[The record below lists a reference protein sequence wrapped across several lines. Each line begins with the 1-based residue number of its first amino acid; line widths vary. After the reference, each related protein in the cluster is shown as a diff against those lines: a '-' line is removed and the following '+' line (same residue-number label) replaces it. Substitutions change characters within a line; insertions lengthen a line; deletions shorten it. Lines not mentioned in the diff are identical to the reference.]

1 MDSDQSG
8 VAPSASSPATES
20 SFSPRP
26 RVPVS
31 PRPLPTSS
39 PRPAFFSKVIR
50 SFYFAFAGLGYLFRT
65 QRNARIHLVIGAAAC
80 AVGAWVR
87 ISRVEW
93 AVIIFTIAL
102 VLILEGLNTAVEA
115 AIDLA
120 SPKIHPLAK
129 AAKDLAAGMVLIAA
143 IASVGVGLLILG
155 PPVWA
160 KLFH

>member
-1 MDSDQSG
+1 MSSG
-8 VAPSASSPATES
+8 ETDPDPDI
-20 SFSPRP
+20 SPRP
-26 RVPVS
+26 RVPAS
-31 PRPLPTSS
+31 PRPLL
-39 PRPAFFSKVIR
+39 RARIFSIRVIR
-50 SFYFAFAGLGYLFRT
+50 SFYFAFAGLSYLFRT
-65 QRNARIHLVIGAAAC
+65 QRNARIELAIGAAAC

-120 SPKIHPLAK
+120 SPKLHPLAK

-143 IASVGVGLLILG
+143 IASIGVGLLILG
-155 PPVWA
+155 PPLWG
-160 KLFH
+160 KLFR